1 MSEEAALRAIRVH
14 EFGEPEVM
22 LLEDLPDLRPVDDE
36 ILVRIHAAGVNPV
49 ETYIRSGAY
58 GQLPALP
65 YTPGSDA
72 AGVDVRSGARVYMD
86 GSLSGTY
93 AEFAL
98 CSPDQVHALP
108 DGITFAQGAALGVP
122 YVTAFQALFQ
132 RANARPGET
141 ALVHG
146 ASGGVGLA
154 LVQFALAAGL
164 TVVGTA
170 GSDAGLELV
179 AAQGAVSVVDHR
191 RPDHLAEA
199 ASLAGGRGFDLIV
212 ELRADLNLGR
222 DLVALAPR
230 GRVVVVGS
238 RGTVEVAP
246 RDLMNVDGSILAM
259 LLPNAAAAEIE
270 EAHRAIA
277 IGLRDGSLRPVVGRE
292 LPLAEAPRAHRL
304 LHDRPALGKLVLVV

>member
-1 MSEEAALRAIRVH
+1 MSQGAAFKAMRVH

-22 LLEDLPDLRPVDDE
+22 LLEESPELCPVDDE

-49 ETYIRSGAY
+49 DTYIRSGAY
-58 GQLPALP
+58 GTLPALP

-72 AGVDVRSGARVYMD
+72 AGVDVRSGARVYID
-86 GSLSGTY
+86 DSLSGAY

-98 CSPDQVHALP
+98 CSPDQVFALP
-108 DGITFAQGAALGVP
+108 AGITFAQGAALGVP
-122 YVTAFQALFQ
+122 YVTAFRALFQ
-132 RANARPGET
+132 RANAEPGET

-154 LVQFALAAGL
+154 VVQFALAAGL

-170 GSDAGLELV
+170 GSGAGLDLV
-179 AAQGAVSVVDHR
+179 AAQGAVRVVDHR

-199 ASLAGGRGFDLIV
+199 TALTGGRGFDLIV

-222 DLVALAPR
+222 DLAALAPR

-238 RGTVEVAP
+238 RGCRRGHPARPDERRRRHLGHAPAERRHGGARGGASRHRHRPARRIVAA
-246 RDLMNVDGSILAM
+246 RGGAR
-259 LLPNAAAAEIE
+259 AAARRGAT
-270 EAHRAIA
+270 
-277 IGLRDGSLRPVVGRE
+277 GP
-292 LPLAEAPRAHRL
+292 
-304 LHDRPALGKLVLVV
+304 

>member
-1 MSEEAALRAIRVH
+1 MQAIRVH
-14 EFGEPEVM
+14 EFGDPEVM
-22 LLEDLPDLRPVDDE
+22 LLEELPEPRPVDDE
-36 ILVRIHAAGVNPV
+36 VLVRIHAIGVNPV

-58 GQLPALP
+58 RRLPALP

-72 AGVDVRSGARVYMD
+72 AGVDVQSGARVSID
-86 GSLSGTY
+86 GSLSGSY

-98 CSPDQVHALP
+98 CAPDQVHVLP
-108 DGITFAQGAALGVP
+108 AGITFAQGAALGVP
-122 YVTAFQALFQ
+122 YVTAFRALFQ
-132 RANARPGET
+132 RTSAQPGET

-154 LVQFALAAGL
+154 VVQFALAAGL

-170 GSDAGLELV
+170 GSGAGLELV
-179 AAQGAVSVVDHR
+179 AAQGAVRVVDHR
-191 RPDHLAEA
+191 RPDHLAKA
-199 ASLAGGRGFDLIV
+199 VAMTGGHGFDLII
-212 ELRADLNLGR
+212 EMRADLNLGR
-222 DLVALAPR
+222 DLAALAPR

-238 RGTVEVAP
+238 RGSAEVNP

-259 LLPNAAAAEIE
+259 TLPNAAAAELA

-304 LHDRPALGKLVLVV
+304 LYERPALGKVVLVV

>member
-1 MSEEAALRAIRVH
+1 MSQGAAFKAMRVH

-22 LLEDLPDLRPVDDE
+22 LLEESPELCPVDDE

-49 ETYIRSGAY
+49 DTYIRSGAY
-58 GQLPALP
+58 GTLPALP

-72 AGVDVRSGARVYMD
+72 AGVDVRSGARVYID
-86 GSLSGTY
+86 DSLSGAY

-98 CSPDQVHALP
+98 CSPDQVFALP
-108 DGITFAQGAALGVP
+108 AGITFAQGAALGVP
-122 YVTAFQALFQ
+122 YVTAFRALFQ
-132 RANARPGET
+132 RANAEPGET

-154 LVQFALAAGL
+154 VVQFALAAGL

-170 GSDAGLELV
+170 GSGAGLDLV
-179 AAQGAVSVVDHR
+179 AAQGAVRVVDHR

-199 ASLAGGRGFDLIV
+199 TALTGGRGFDLII

-222 DLVALAPR
+222 DLAALAPR

-238 RGTVEVAP
+238 RGAVEVTP
-246 RDLMNVDGSILAM
+246 RDLMNVDGAILAM
-259 LLPNAAAAEIE
+259 LLPNAATEELA

-304 LHDRPALGKLVLVV
+304 LRERPAMGKVVLVV

>member
-1 MSEEAALRAIRVH
+1 MSPEAAFKAIRVH

-22 LLEDLPDLRPVDDE
+22 FLEDVPELRPVDDE
-36 ILVRIHAAGVNPV
+36 ILVRVHAAGVNPV

-58 GQLPALP
+58 GKLPALP

-72 AGVDVRSGARVYMD
+72 AGVDVGSGARVYID
-86 GSLSGTY
+86 DSLSGAY

-98 CSPDQVHALP
+98 CSPEQVHALP
-108 DGITFAQGAALGVP
+108 AGITFAQGAALGCP
-122 YVTAFQALFQ
+122 YVTAFRALFQ
-132 RANARPGET
+132 RANAQPGET
-141 ALVHG
+141 TLVHG

-170 GSDAGLELV
+170 GSDAGLDLV
-179 AAQGAVSVVDHR
+179 AAQGAVRVVDHR

-199 ASLAGGRGFDLIV
+199 AALTGGRGFDLIV

-222 DLVALAPR
+222 DLAALAPR

-238 RGTVEVAP
+238 RGSVEVTP
-246 RDLMNVDGSILAM
+246 RDLMNVDGAILAM
-259 LLPNAAAAEIE
+259 LLPNATAAELA

-304 LHDRPALGKLVLVV
+304 LHERPALGKVVLVV

>member
-1 MSEEAALRAIRVH
+1 MSQGAALRAIRVH
-14 EFGEPEVM
+14 EFGDPEVM
-22 LLEDLPDLRPVDDE
+22 LLEDVPELHPVDDE
-36 ILVRIHAAGVNPV
+36 VLVRIHAIGVNPV
-49 ETYIRSGAY
+49 ETYVRSGVRRS
-58 GQLPALP
+58 LPALP

-72 AGVDVRSGARVYMD
+72 AGVDLGSGERVYVD

-98 CSPDQVHALP
+98 CTPDQVHVLP
-108 DGITFAQGAALGVP
+108 AGITFAQGAALGVP
-122 YVTAFQALFQ
+122 YVTAFRALFQ
-132 RANARPGET
+132 RASAQPGET

-179 AAQGAVSVVDHR
+179 AAQGTVRVADHR
-191 RPDHLAEA
+191 RPDHLEVA
-199 ASLAGGRGFDLIV
+199 AALTGGRGFDLIV
-212 ELRADLNLGR
+212 ELRADLNLGH
-222 DLVALAPR
+222 DLTALAPR

-238 RGTVEVAP
+238 RGSVEMTP
-246 RDLMNVDGSILAM
+246 RDLMNVDGAILAM
-259 LLPNAAAAEIE
+259 LLPNATAAELT
-270 EAHRAIA
+270 EAHHAIA

-304 LHDRPALGKLVLVV
+304 LYERPALGKLVLVV